1 MLLLLPVKAVSSAA
15 KQAQEELEANFKRHQ
30 LKPLLPRHHSDVP
43 LEIVTTAD
51 VENEEN
57 RELSHRVSEL
67 VTRAV
72 HSRRQQF
79 QDPVWRNAWLR
90 PPLDDP
96 TDQRQKNFT

>member
-1 MLLLLPVKAVSSAA
+1 MGVLGIVFLAIFDLLLMLLLLPVKAVSSAA

-43 LEIVTTAD
+43 LETVTAAD

-79 QDPVWRNAWLR
+79 QDPV
-90 PPLDDP
+90 
-96 TDQRQKNFT
+96 